1 MAPERMMAREFTE
14 YDDEL
19 DDGIRGRRRQ
29 GGVRVKLRGGMP
41 RSRGGK
47 IAAVLMI
54 LVLAG
59 LGAAGAM
66 VARNAVLHDERFM
79 IPSAS
84 AIETEGNLHVAR
96 GELVSLF
103 GEDIERNIFRVPLAQ
118 RKAELEELPWVERA
132 TVMRLLPNHIR
143 VAVTERT
150 PVAFVRQGN
159 HIGLVDANGVLLD
172 MPTEPQAKSHYSFPV
187 VTGLEA
193 KDPLSLR
200 AARMKLYEKFTDD
213 LNGEGEKV
221 SEKLSEVDLSNPED
235 VRAVVQDKGGEVLV
249 HFGQDSFLDRYKKF
263 QEHLQE
269 WRSQY
274 PHLASVDMRYD
285 RQVVLEMQPGTTA
298 SVVNDQQAAPD
309 TGKSDAAPAA
319 DAAHTKSPAHSAKKP
334 VSKGKKAASKKS
346 KSSGRGAVEQRPV
359 TTVSPAKAEGESFW
373 VRPAAGRELAAGSRA
388 QLKYDPQVVHP

>member
-1 MAPERMMAREFTE
+1 MAREFTE

-19 DDGIRGRRRQ
+19 EDDGLPARRRQ
-29 GGVRVKLRGGMP
+29 GGVRVKLRGGIP

-54 LVLAG
+54 VVLVG

-96 GELVSLF
+96 SQLVSLF

-143 VAVTERT
+143 VAVTERN

-172 MPTEPQAKSHYSFPV
+172 MPTDMQAKSHYSFPV
-187 VTGLEA
+187 VTGLEG

-200 AARMKLYEKFTDD
+200 AARMKLYERFTGD
-213 LNGEGEKV
+213 LNGDSEKV

-269 WRSQY
+269 WRGQY

-298 SVVNDQQAAPD
+298 SVVNDQQAPPD
-309 TGKSDAAPAA
+309 AAKSAAAPAP
-319 DAAHTKSPAHSAKKP
+319 DAVHSKPPAHSAKKP
-334 VSKGKKAASKKS
+334 AIKAKKPVTKKS
-346 KSSGRGAVEQRPV
+346 RSSGRGAVEQRPV
-359 TTVSPAKAEGESFW
+359 TTASTAKAEGESFW
-373 VRPAAGRELAAGSRA
+373 VRPVAGRELAAGSRA
-388 QLKYDPQVVHP
+388 QVKYDPQVVHP

>member
-1 MAPERMMAREFTE
+1 MAREFTE
-14 YDDEL
+14 YEDEL
-19 DDGIRGRRRQ
+19 DDDSIRARRRQ

-213 LNGEGEKV
+213 LNGEGAKV

-235 VRAVVQDKGGEVLV
+235 VRALVQDKGGEVLV

-309 TGKSDAAPAA
+309 SGKSDAAPAA
-319 DAAHTKSPAHSAKKP
+319 DTAHSKSPAHSAKKP
-334 VSKGKKAASKKS
+334 MSKGKKPASKKS

-359 TTVSPAKAEGESFW
+359 TTVSTAKAEGESFW
-373 VRPAAGRELAAGSRA
+373 VRPGAGRELAAGSGVPV
-388 QLKYDPQVVHP
+388 KYDPQVVHP

>member
-1 MAPERMMAREFTE
+1 MMTREFTE
-14 YDDEL
+14 YEDEL
-19 DDGIRGRRRQ
+19 EDDGLRARRQ
-29 GGVRVKLRGGMP
+29 GGVRVKLRGGIP
-41 RSRGGK
+41 RSRSGK
-47 IAAVLMI
+47 IVAVLML

-66 VARNAVLHDERFM
+66 VVRNAVLHDERFM

-96 GELVSLF
+96 SELLSLF
-103 GEDIERNIFRVPLAQ
+103 GEDIERNIFRVPLAT
-118 RKAELEELPWVERA
+118 RKGELEELPWVERA

-143 VAVTERT
+143 VAITERT

-172 MPTEPQAKSHYSFPV
+172 MPTEAQVKTHYSFPV

-200 AARMKLYEKFTDD
+200 AARMKLYERFTGD
-213 LNGEGEKV
+213 LDGGGDKV

-235 VRAVVQDKGGEVLV
+235 VRAMVQDKGGEVLV

-263 QEHLQE
+263 EEHLQE
-269 WRSQY
+269 WRNQY

-285 RQVVLEMQPGTTA
+285 RQVVLEMQPGTEAPVT
-298 SVVNDQQAAPD
+298 NEQQASTD
-309 TGKSDAAPAA
+309 TGKSGAAPAA
-319 DAAHTKSPAHSAKKP
+319 DTSRSKQPAHSAKKP
-334 VSKGKKAASKKS
+334 VSKGRKPASRKGS
-346 KSSGRGAVEQRPV
+346 SSGRGAVEQRPV
-359 TTVSPAKAEGESFW
+359 STFSTAKAEGESFW
-373 VRPAAGRELAAGSRA
+373 VLPAAETELAEGSSA
-388 QLKYDPQVVHP
+388 QLTYDPQVVHP

>member
-1 MAPERMMAREFTE
+1 MAREFTE

-19 DDGIRGRRRQ
+19 DDDGIRARRRQ

-96 GELVSLF
+96 GELVGLF

-143 VAVTERT
+143 VAVSERT

-235 VRAVVQDKGGEVLV
+235 VRALVQDKAGEVLV

-298 SVVNDQQAAPD
+298 SVANDQQAAPD
-309 TGKSDAAPAA
+309 TGKSDAAPAPEA
-319 DAAHTKSPAHSAKKP
+319 VHSKSAAHSAKKP
-334 VSKGKKAASKKS
+334 ANKAKKPATKKG

-359 TTVSPAKAEGESFW
+359 TTVSTAKAEGESFW
-373 VRPAAGRELAAGSRA
+373 VRPGSGRQLAAGSTVPV
-388 QLKYDPQVVHP
+388 KYDPQVVHP